1 MPAPLTV
8 TTPNDTDV
16 VVVRTFDAPRDLVW
30 RAHTEPRLVKKWLL
44 GPPGWTMPT
53 CEIDLRVGGRYRYGW
68 KHPEQPGFEMTGT
81 FNEVKAPERIVHS
94 EEFQGMQSKITT
106 LFSEK
111 AGKTTMH
118 MTMHFPSKAARD
130 GAVKTG
136 MTDGMEQ
143 GYQRLDALVASKT
156 LAST

>member
-30 RAHTEPRLVKKWLL
+30 RAHTDPKLVKKWLL
-44 GPPGWTMPT
+44 GPPGWTMPV

-68 KHPEQPGFEMTGT
+68 AHPQQQGFEMTGT
-81 FNEVKAPERIVHS
+81 YNEVKAPERIVHS
-94 EEFQGMQSKITT
+94 EEFQGMEARITT
-106 LFSEK
+106 LFAEK
-111 AGKTTMH
+111 GGKTTMT
-118 MTMHFPSKAARD
+118 MTMRFPSKAARD
-130 GAVKTG
+130 GAVATG

-143 GYQRLDALVASKT
+143 SYRKLDEMVAAK
-156 LAST
+156 AVA

>member
-1 MPAPLTV
+1 MMPAPLTV
-8 TTPNDTDV
+8 TMPTDTDV
-16 VVVRTFDAPRDLVW
+16 VVVRTFDAPRDVVW

-68 KHPEQPGFEMTGT
+68 KHPEQQGFEMTGT
-81 FNEVKAPERIVHS
+81 FNEIKAPERIVHS
-94 EEFQGMQSKITT
+94 EEFKGMEAKITT
-106 LFSEK
+106 LFAEK
-111 AGKTTMH
+111 AGKTTMT

-143 GYQRLDALVASKT
+143 SYRNLDAMVATK
-156 LAST
+156 AVA

>member
-30 RAHTEPRLVKKWLL
+30 RAHTEPKLVKKWLL
-44 GPPGWTMPT
+44 GPPGWSMPT

-68 KHPEQPGFEMTGT
+68 AHSSKPAFEMTGT
-81 FNEVKAPERIVHS
+81 FTEVKAPARMVHV
-94 EEFQGMQSKITT
+94 EEFQGMQATITT
-106 LFSEK
+106 LFAEK
-111 AGKTTMH
+111 DGRTTLT

-130 GAVKTG
+130 GAVRTG

-143 GYQRLDALVASKT
+143 SYQKLDQLVAAK
-156 LAST
+156 AVA

>member
-8 TTPNDTDV
+8 STPNDTDV
-16 VVVRTFDAPRDLVW
+16 VVVRTFDAPRELVW
-30 RAHTEPRLVKKWLL
+30 RAHTEPKLVKKWLL

-68 KHPEQPGFEMTGT
+68 AHPTQKAFEMTGT
-81 FNEVKAPERIVHS
+81 FTAVKAPERIIHV
-94 EEFQGMQSKITT
+94 EEFQGMEATITT
-106 LFSEK
+106 LFTEK
-111 AGKTTMH
+111 AGKTTLT

-130 GAVKTG
+130 GAIKTG

-143 GYQRLDALVASKT
+143 SYQLLDSLLRERV
-156 LAST
+156 